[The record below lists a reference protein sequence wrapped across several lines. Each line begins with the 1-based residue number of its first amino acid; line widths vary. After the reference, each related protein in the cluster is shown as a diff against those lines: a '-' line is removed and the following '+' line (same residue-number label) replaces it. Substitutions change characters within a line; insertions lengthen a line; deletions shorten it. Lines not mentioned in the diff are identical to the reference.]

1 MLTFTILLLGVARC
15 PGLPEYQ
22 ALPPVTEVRARKAG
36 KSVEPSSLGAQLP
49 AAGRSA
55 RSVGRIA
62 LVTAH
67 ASRVLKITHP
77 YVSDSG
83 RWEAT
88 WTGGGSAMA
97 DSEDE
102 LLATVAAHLGLP

>member
-1 MLTFTILLLGVARC
+1 M
-15 PGLPEYQ
+15 
-22 ALPPVTEVRARKAG
+22 
-36 KSVEPSSLGAQLP
+36 EPSQPGVQLP
-49 AAGRSA
+49 APGRPV

-67 ASRVLKITHP
+67 AGRVLKITHP

-88 WTGGGSAMA
+88 WTGGGSAVA
-97 DSEDE
+97 DTEDE
-102 LLATVAAHLGLP
+102 LLAAVADRLGPP

>member
-1 MLTFTILLLGVARC
+1 M
-15 PGLPEYQ
+15 
-22 ALPPVTEVRARKAG
+22 
-36 KSVEPSSLGAQLP
+36 EPSPPGVQTP
-49 AAGRSA
+49 AASRPA

-67 ASRVLKITHP
+67 AGRVLKITHP

-88 WTGGGSAMA
+88 WTGGGSAVA
-97 DSEDE
+97 DTEDE
-102 LLATVAAHLGLP
+102 LLAAVAARLGPP

>member
-1 MLTFTILLLGVARC
+1 M
-15 PGLPEYQ
+15 
-22 ALPPVTEVRARKAG
+22 
-36 KSVEPSSLGAQLP
+36 EPSPPGVPRQP
-49 AAGRSA
+49 AGRPA

-67 ASRVLKITHP
+67 AGRVLKITHP

-88 WTGGGSAMA
+88 WTEGGSAVA
-97 DSEDE
+97 DTEDE
-102 LLATVAAHLGLP
+102 LLADVAARLGLP

>member
-1 MLTFTILLLGVARC
+1 M
-15 PGLPEYQ
+15 
-22 ALPPVTEVRARKAG
+22 
-36 KSVEPSSLGAQLP
+36 EPSPPAAQLP
-49 AAGRSA
+49 AAGRPA

-97 DSEDE
+97 DTEDE
-102 LLATVAAHLGLP
+102 LLAAVAARLGPP

>member
-1 MLTFTILLLGVARC
+1 M
-15 PGLPEYQ
+15 
-22 ALPPVTEVRARKAG
+22 
-36 KSVEPSSLGAQLP
+36 EPSPPGAQLP
-49 AAGRSA
+49 AVGRPA

-88 WTGGGSAMA
+88 WTGGGSAVA
-97 DSEDE
+97 DTEDE
-102 LLATVAAHLGLP
+102 LLATVAARLGPP